1 MSITSYAGPA
11 LAITLSIAAFAI
23 HEFGHWVA
31 MRRAGIEIDA
41 VGIGFSPPRCK
52 RWTKRI
58 CGIPFLFGMLPLG
71 GYLRK
76 TKEGQRR
83 FLSLPYHEQA
93 LINGAGIMA
102 NIFFSA
108 FILDSLLFID
118 CRASW
123 RMLNIP
129 LFWEVTIPPILIWF
143 GRRIFCNALP
153 IVGIGTVV
161 WIAITSVHSGGGPVL
176 VGPVGLARY
185 VVHGSPTLLSGAI
198 QGALISLMWGALN
211 AVPFVPT
218 DGWHTFAA
226 FLRKH
231 RPGWVQPLFD
241 VEFAIYAVTLI
252 VVLGHDLRL

>member
-1 MSITSYAGPA
+1 MSITSYGGPA
-11 LAITLSIAAFAI
+11 LAIALSIAAFAF
-23 HEFGHWVA
+23 HELGHWVA

-52 RWTKRI
+52 RWEKRI

-83 FLSLPYHEQA
+83 LLSLSYHEQS

-102 NIFFSA
+102 NVFFSA
-108 FILDSLLFID
+108 IVLDILLFIE
-118 CRASW
+118 CGASW
-123 RMLNIP
+123 RIVHVP
-129 LFWEVTIPPILIWF
+129 LFWEVTLPPIAIWI
-143 GRRIFCNALP
+143 GRRIFCDALP

-161 WIAITSVHSGGGPVL
+161 WLAATSLHSGGGAMF

-185 VVHGSPTLLSGAI
+185 VVHGSPTLMLGAI
-198 QGALISLMWGALN
+198 QGALISLMWGAMN
-211 AVPFVPT
+211 AIPFVPT

-231 RPGWVQPLFD
+231 RPGWVQPIFE
-241 VEFAIYAVTLI
+241 VEFAIYMLTVI
-252 VVLGHDLRL
+252 VVLGHDLKL